1 MENEKHWRDIQESAF
16 LAAWDFMVDKEQLT
30 ITEVRSEMAKLQ
42 KSEIKMIA
50 HFKEEKLS
58 CGTLVKPMILNNTNL
73 KFLQEKTGLRHQ
85 KLWKNVKVEISV
97 MDNKSAIGGKKKLV
111 ITKCELPKFDLK
123 DITSLTDH
131 GEAKKLAS
139 QFANIMTAEEIE
151 SVKAHLETIKSK
163 ANE

>member
-1 MENEKHWRDIQESAF
+1 MENEKHWRDIQASAW
-16 LAAWDFMVDKEQLT
+16 LASWDFQNSTEQLT
-30 ITEVRSEMAKLQ
+30 ITEVKSELAKLQ
-42 KSEIKMIA
+42 KSEMKMIA

-97 MDNKSAIGGKKKLV
+97 LDNNSKIGGKKKLV
-111 ITKCELPKFDLK
+111 ITKAETSKFDLK

-131 GEAKKLAS
+131 AEAKKLAS

-151 SVKAHLETIKSK
+151 SVKAHLETIKTK
-163 ANE
+163 